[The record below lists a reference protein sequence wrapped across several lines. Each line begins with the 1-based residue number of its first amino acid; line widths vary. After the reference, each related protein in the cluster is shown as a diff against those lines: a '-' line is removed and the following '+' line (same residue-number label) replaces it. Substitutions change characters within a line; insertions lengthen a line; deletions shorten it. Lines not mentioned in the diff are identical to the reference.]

1 MKKVLASA
9 LSVLVMLG
17 ALAGCQQD
25 KKAAPS
31 AKPTESGASSA
42 AKKDAVNLTI
52 WYENDQKI
60 GDALQAQLNDLSPD
74 VKVTVQRKDKMTDS
88 LKLVGNDPQSA
99 PDMFF
104 FAHDKTGLY
113 AEMGI
118 LAPITDFISKDSL
131 SDFIP
136 MTLSAGTYKDTLYQL
151 PIYFE
156 TQMFMYNKK
165 LMSTPPKTTDDL
177 LKFAQSNTKNGTYG
191 FVEQHSTAYYAVS
204 WIHAFG
210 GYIIDKDAKP
220 GLNLQGTVDSLK
232 YHKQFVKYQPSDGDY
247 NTMTALFKEGK
258 AASTI
263 NLPNLA
269 VDAKKAG
276 IDVGFAPLPT
286 VNSTGK
292 QLSPYAGIQG
302 VYVLKS
308 SESGKKEAIT
318 SVLKALMKPEV
329 GVAMSK
335 ITNDAPANNKA
346 YSDASVSSN
355 EIVMNLK
362 NSADTV
368 VPMSNV
374 PAMDVMWSVTENML
388 STVNKK
394 GADPTTEAAKA
405 QKNALSQI
413 ADMK

>member
-1 MKKVLASA
+1 MKKVLAFSI
-9 LSVLVMLG
+9 SVFLLFG
-17 ALAGCQQD
+17 ALTGCQQQ
-25 KKAAPS
+25 
-31 AKPTESGASSA
+31 SGASSVSNPVTSNA
-42 AKKDAVNLTI
+42 GSTAKKEPVSITI

-60 GDALQAQLNDLSPD
+60 GNALQQQLDKLSSD
-74 VKVTVQRKDKMTDS
+74 VKIKVQRKDKMTDA

-118 LAPITDFISKDSL
+118 LAPITDFIPKDSL

-136 MTLSAGTYKDTLYQL
+136 MTLNAGTYKDTLYQL

-165 LMSTPPKTTDDL
+165 LMSSPPKTTDDL
-177 LKFAQSNTKNGTYG
+177 LKFAKANTKNGAYG

-204 WIHAFG
+204 WMHAFG
-210 GYIIDKDAKP
+210 GYVINKDSQP

-232 YHKQFVKYQPSDGDY
+232 YHNQFVKYQPADGDY

-269 VDAKKAG
+269 VDAQQAG
-276 IDVGFAPLPT
+276 IDVGFASLPV

-308 SESGKKEAIT
+308 SESNKKDAIT
-318 SVLKALMKPEV
+318 SVLQALAKPEV
-329 GVAMSK
+329 GAAMSK

-346 YSDASVSSN
+346 YSDSSVSSN
-355 EIVMNLK
+355 KIVMNLK
-362 NSADTV
+362 DSANTV
-368 VPMSNV
+368 VPMPNV

-388 STVNKK
+388 SAVNKK
-394 GADPTTEAAKA
+394 GGNPETEAAKA
-405 QKNALSQI
+405 QKDALTQI
-413 ADMK
+413 ENMK

>member
-1 MKKVLASA
+1 MKRVLACAMSA
-9 LSVLVMLG
+9 LLVLG
-17 ALAGCQQD
+17 AFTGCQQGGG
-25 KKAAPS
+25 ASPAGNPAGS
-31 AKPTESGASSA
+31 AASSA
-42 AKKDAVNLTI
+42 EKKEPVNVTI
-52 WYENDQKI
+52 WYENDQKL
-60 GDALQAQLNDLSPD
+60 GDALQQQLDQLPAD
-74 VKVTVQRKDKMTDS
+74 VKVKVQRKDKMTDA
-88 LKLVGNDPQSA
+88 LKLVGNDPKSA

-136 MTLSAGTYKDTLYQL
+136 MTLNAGTYQDTLYQL

-165 LMSTPPKTTDDL
+165 LMSSPPKTTDDL
-177 LKFAQSNTKNGTYG
+177 LKFAEANTKNGTYG

-210 GYIIDKDAKP
+210 GYIIDKDSKP
-220 GLNLQGTVDSLK
+220 GLNLQGTIDSLK
-232 YHKQFVKYQPSDGDY
+232 YHKQFIKYQPADGDY

-269 VDAKKAG
+269 VDAKQSG
-276 IDVGFAPLPT
+276 IDVGFSALPT
-286 VNSTGK
+286 VNATNK
-292 QLSPYAGIQG
+292 PLSPYAGVQG

-308 SESGKKEAIT
+308 AESSKKEAIT
-318 SVLKALMKPEV
+318 AVLQALAKPEV
-329 GVAMSK
+329 GAAMSK

-346 YSDASVSSN
+346 YSDSSVSSN
-355 EIVMNLK
+355 EIVMTLK
-362 NSADTV
+362 LSADSV
-368 VPMSNV
+368 VPMPNT
-374 PAMDVMWSVTENML
+374 PAMDVMWSVTEDML
-388 STVNKK
+388 SAVNKK
-394 GADPTTEAAKA
+394 DGDPKAEAEKA
-405 QKNALSQI
+405 QKNALTQI

>member
-1 MKKVLASA
+1 M
-9 LSVLVMLG
+9 LSQI
-17 ALAGCQQD
+17 LAGCQQTNTNT
-25 KKAAPS
+25 P
-31 AKPTESGASSA
+31 ASSSSEPTA
-42 AKKDAVNLTI
+42 NPVNITI

-60 GDALQAQLNDLSPD
+60 GDALQQQLDSLAPA
-74 VKVTVQRKDKMTDS
+74 VKVTVQRKDKMTDA
-88 LKLVGNDPQSA
+88 LKLVGNDPNSA

-118 LAPITDFISKDSL
+118 LAPVTDFISKDSL
-131 SDFIP
+131 NDFIP
-136 MTLSAGTYKDTLYQL
+136 MTISAGTYQNTLYQL

-165 LMSTPPKTTDDL
+165 LMSNPPKTTDDL
-177 LKFAQSNTKNGTYG
+177 LEFAKENTKDGTYG

-210 GYIIDKDAKP
+210 GYVINSDSQP
-220 GLNLQGTVDSLK
+220 GLNLQGTIDSLA
-232 YHKQFVKYQPSDGDY
+232 YHKQFIQYQPADGDY
-247 NTMTALFKEGK
+247 NTMTTLFKEGK

-269 VDAKKAG
+269 VDAASAG
-276 IDVGFAPLPT
+276 IDVGYASMPV

-292 QLSPYAGIQG
+292 PLSPYSGVQG
-302 VYVLKS
+302 VYVLKTA
-308 SESGKKEAIT
+308 ENAKKDAIT
-318 SVLKALMKPEV
+318 TVLQTLAKPET

-335 ITNDAPANNKA
+335 VTNDAPANNKA
-346 YSDASVSSN
+346 YSDSTVSSN
-355 EIVMNLK
+355 AIVMNLK
-362 NSADTV
+362 GSADSV
-368 VPMSNV
+368 VPMPNV

-388 STVNKK
+388 SAVNKNN
-394 GADPTTEAAKA
+394 GDPKTEADKA
-405 QKNALSQI
+405 QQDALTQI

>member
-1 MKKVLASA
+1 MKRVLASA

-25 KKAAPS
+25 KGAVS
-31 AKPTESGASSA
+31 SVSTTESGVSSEG
-42 AKKDAVNLTI
+42 KKEAVNLTV

-60 GDALQAQLNDLSPD
+60 GDALQAQLSSLSPD
-74 VKVTVQRKDKMTDS
+74 VKVTFQRKDKMTDA

-118 LAPITDFISKDSL
+118 LAPITDFISKEAL

-151 PIYFE
+151 PVYFE

-165 LMSTPPKTTDDL
+165 LMDNPPKTTDDL
-177 LKFAQSNTKNGTYG
+177 LAFAKNNTKNGTYG

-210 GYIIDKDAKP
+210 GYIINNDAKP

-232 YHKQFVKYQPSDGDY
+232 YHRQFVQYQPADGDY

-269 VDAKKAG
+269 VDAQKSG

-286 VNSTGK
+286 VSSTGK

-302 VYVLKS
+302 IYVLKS
-308 SESGKKEAIT
+308 SESDKKEAIT
-318 SVLKALMKPEV
+318 SVLKVLMEPET
-329 GVAMSK
+329 GIAMSK
-335 ITNDAPANNKA
+335 ITNDAPANNNA
-346 YSDASVSSN
+346 YSDSSVSSN

-368 VPMSNV
+368 VPMPNV
-374 PAMDVMWSVTENML
+374 PEMDVMWSVTENML
-388 STVNKK
+388 SAVNKK
-394 GADPTTEAAKA
+394 GGDPATEAAKA
-405 QKNALSQI
+405 QENALSQI
-413 ADMK
+413 VDMK

>member
-1 MKKVLASA
+1 MKKVFAFFM
-9 LSVLVMLG
+9 SVLFMLG
-17 ALAGCQQD
+17 ALTGCQQ
-25 KKAAPS
+25 S
-31 AKPTESGASSA
+31 SGASPSA
-42 AKKDAVNLTI
+42 NPSGAGTSGAEKKEPVNLTI

-60 GDALQAQLNDLSPD
+60 GDALQQQLDKLPD
-74 VKVTVQRKDKMTDS
+74 VKVKVQRKDKMTDA

-99 PDMFF
+99 PDLFF

-118 LAPITDFISKDSL
+118 LAPVTDFISQDAL

-136 MTLSAGTYKDTLYQL
+136 MTLKAGTYKDTLYQL

-177 LKFAQSNTKNGTYG
+177 LKFAQENTKKGTYG

-204 WIHAFG
+204 WMHAFG
-210 GYIIDKDAKP
+210 GYIIDKDAQP

-232 YHKQFVKYQPSDGDY
+232 YHKPFIKYQPADGDY

-269 VDAKKAG
+269 VDAKQSG
-276 IDVGFAPLPT
+276 IDVGFAPLPV
-286 VNSTGK
+286 VNATGK
-292 QLSPYAGIQG
+292 PLSPYAGVQG

-308 SESGKKEAIT
+308 SESGKKDAIT
-318 SVLKALMKPEV
+318 AVLQELAKPEA
-329 GVAMSK
+329 GIALSK

-346 YSDASVSSN
+346 YADSSVSSN

-362 NSADTV
+362 GSADAV
-368 VPMSNV
+368 VPMPNV

-388 STVNKK
+388 SAVNKK
-394 GADPTTEAAKA
+394 DGDPKAEAEKA
-405 QKNALSQI
+405 QKTALTQI

>member
-1 MKKVLASA
+1 MKRVLAFSMSA
-9 LSVLVMLG
+9 LLLFG
-17 ALAGCQQD
+17 TLTGCRQGNEASP
-25 KKAAPS
+25 AANP
-31 AKPTESGASSA
+31 AVTSA
-42 AKKDAVNLTI
+42 ASTVKKEPVNVTI

-60 GDALQAQLNDLSPD
+60 GDALQQQLDTLSPD
-74 VKVTVQRKDKMTDS
+74 VKVTVQRKDKMTDA

-136 MTLSAGTYKDTLYQL
+136 MTLNAGTYNNTMYLL

-165 LMSTPPKTTDDL
+165 LMNSPPKTTDDL
-177 LKFAQSNTKNGTYG
+177 LKFTQANTKNGTYG

-210 GYIIDKDAKP
+210 GYIINNDSQP

-232 YHKQFVKYQPSDGDY
+232 YHQQFVKYQPTDGDY

-269 VDAKKAG
+269 VDAKQSG
-276 IDVGFAPLPT
+276 IDVGFASLPV
-286 VNSTGK
+286 VNSTKK
-292 QLSPYAGIQG
+292 QLSPYAGVQG

-308 SESGKKEAIT
+308 SASNKKDAIA
-318 SVLKALMKPEV
+318 SVLQALEKPEV

-346 YSDASVSSN
+346 YSDSSVSSN
-355 EIVMNLK
+355 EIVMTLK
-362 NSADTV
+362 ESADSV
-368 VPMSNV
+368 VPMPNV

-388 STVNKK
+388 SAVNKK
-394 GADPTTEAAKA
+394 GGDPKTEADKA

-413 ADMK
+413 ADME

>member
-1 MKKVLASA
+1 M
-9 LSVLVMLG
+9 SVLFMLG
-17 ALAGCQQD
+17 ALTGCQQ
-25 KKAAPS
+25 S
-31 AKPTESGASSA
+31 SGASPSA
-42 AKKDAVNLTI
+42 NPSGASTSNAEKREPVSLTI

-60 GDALQAQLNDLSPD
+60 GDALQQQLDKLPD
-74 VKVTVQRKDKMTDS
+74 VKVKVQRKDKMTDA

-99 PDMFF
+99 PDLFF

-118 LAPITDFISKDSL
+118 LAPITDFISQDAF

-136 MTLSAGTYKDTLYQL
+136 MTLKAGTYKDTLYQL

-177 LKFAQSNTKNGTYG
+177 LKFAQKNTKNGAYG

-204 WIHAFG
+204 WMHAFG
-210 GYIIDKDAKP
+210 GYIIDKDAQP

-232 YHKQFVKYQPSDGDY
+232 YHKPFIKYQPADGDY

-269 VDAKKAG
+269 VDAKQSG
-276 IDVGFAPLPT
+276 IDVGFAPLPV
-286 VNSTGK
+286 VNATGK
-292 QLSPYAGIQG
+292 PLSPYAGVQG

-308 SESGKKEAIT
+308 SESGKKDAIAA
-318 SVLKALMKPEV
+318 VLQELAKPEAGILRFLQRNRHQPERLRRRGRSHAERPGHGRYV
-329 GVAMSK
+329 VRYGKYAFRCEQKRRRPESGSRKGTKNRAYTDRRHEV
-335 ITNDAPANNKA
+335 IPLWGDALA
-346 YSDASVSSN
+346 ASP
-355 EIVMNLK
+355 LFKKCK
-362 NSADTV
+362 NRGT
-368 VPMSNV
+368 
-374 PAMDVMWSVTENML
+374 L
-388 STVNKK
+388 
-394 GADPTTEAAKA
+394 
-405 QKNALSQI
+405 
-413 ADMK
+413 

>member
-1 MKKVLASA
+1 MF
-9 LSVLVMLG
+9 G
-17 ALAGCQQD
+17 ALAGCQQN
-25 KKAAPS
+25 KEAVSSVSPA
-31 AKPTESGASSA
+31 ESGVSIQE
-42 AKKDAVNLTI
+42 KKESVNLTI

-60 GDALQAQLNDLSPD
+60 GDALQAQLNSLSPD
-74 VKVTVQRKDKMTDS
+74 VKVTVQRKDKMTDA
-88 LKLVGNDPQSA
+88 LKLVGNDSKSA

-177 LKFAQSNTKNGTYG
+177 LKFAQSNTKDGTYG

-269 VDAKKAG
+269 VDAKKSG
-276 IDVGFAPLPT
+276 IDVGFAPLPV

-346 YSDASVSSN
+346 YSDASVSSD

-368 VPMSNV
+368 VPMPNV

-388 STVNKK
+388 SAVNKK
-394 GADPTTEAAKA
+394 GGDPATEAAKA

>member
-1 MKKVLASA
+1 MKRALASV

-17 ALAGCQQD
+17 TLAGCQ
-25 KKAAPS
+25 AVPS
-31 AKPTESGASSA
+31 AKSAESGAGST
-42 AKKDAVNLTI
+42 AKKEAVNLTI

-60 GDALQAQLNDLSPD
+60 GDALQTQLNSLSPD
-74 VKVTVQRKDKMTDS
+74 VKVTVQRKDKMTDA

-136 MTLSAGTYKDTLYQL
+136 MTINAGTYKNTLYQL

-204 WIHAFG
+204 WTHAFG

-232 YHKQFVKYQPSDGDY
+232 YHKQFVKYQPADGDY

-308 SESGKKEAIT
+308 SESSKKEAIT
-318 SVLKALMKPEV
+318 SVLKALMKPEA
-329 GVAMSK
+329 GIAMSK
-335 ITNDAPANNKA
+335 ITNDAPANTKA
-346 YSDASVSSN
+346 YSDSSVSSN

-368 VPMSNV
+368 VPMPNV

-388 STVNKK
+388 SAVNKK
-394 GADPTTEAAKA
+394 EET
-405 QKNALSQI
+405 QKPKRQRRRKRLLHKLQI
-413 ADMK
+413 

>member
-1 MKKVLASA
+1 MKRVLAFSM
-9 LSVLVMLG
+9 SVLLMLG
-17 ALAGCQQD
+17 TLTGCQQNG
-25 KKAAPS
+25 
-31 AKPTESGASSA
+31 GASHAVNPTVSSA
-42 AKKDAVNLTI
+42 NSTAKKEPVSITI

-60 GDALQAQLNDLSPD
+60 GDALQQQLDKLSPD
-74 VKVTVQRKDKMTDS
+74 VKVKVQRKDKMTDA

-118 LAPITDFISKDSL
+118 LAPLTDFISKDSL
-131 SDFIP
+131 ADFIP
-136 MTLSAGTYKDTLYQL
+136 VTLNAGTYKDTLYQL

-165 LMSTPPKTTDDL
+165 LMSNPPKTTDDL
-177 LKFAQSNTKNGTYG
+177 LKFAQANTKNGTYG

-204 WIHAFG
+204 WMHAFG
-210 GYIIDKDAKP
+210 GYVINRDSQP

-232 YHKQFVKYQPSDGDY
+232 YHKQFVKYQPADGDY

-269 VDAKKAG
+269 VDAKQAG
-276 IDVGFAPLPT
+276 IDVGFASLPV

-292 QLSPYAGIQG
+292 QLSPYAGVQG

-308 SESGKKEAIT
+308 AESSKKEAIT
-318 SVLKALMKPEV
+318 TVLQALAKPEI
-329 GVAMSK
+329 GTAMSK

-346 YSDASVSSN
+346 YSDSSVSSN
-355 EIVMNLK
+355 EIVMTLK
-362 NSADTV
+362 KSADTV
-368 VPMSNV
+368 VPMPNI

-388 STVNKK
+388 SAVNKK
-394 GADPTTEAAKA
+394 DGNPKTEADKA
-405 QKNALSQI
+405 QKNALTQI

>member
-1 MKKVLASA
+1 
-9 LSVLVMLG
+9 
-17 ALAGCQQD
+17 
-25 KKAAPS
+25 
-31 AKPTESGASSA
+31 
-42 AKKDAVNLTI
+42 
-52 WYENDQKI
+52 
-60 GDALQAQLNDLSPD
+60 
-74 VKVTVQRKDKMTDS
+74 
-88 LKLVGNDPQSA
+88 
-99 PDMFF
+99 
-104 FAHDKTGLY
+104 
-113 AEMGI
+113 
-118 LAPITDFISKDSL
+118 
-131 SDFIP
+131 
-136 MTLSAGTYKDTLYQL
+136 
-151 PIYFE
+151 
-156 TQMFMYNKK
+156 
-165 LMSTPPKTTDDL
+165 MSTPPKTTDDL

-210 GYIIDKDAKP
+210 GYIIDKDARP

-269 VDAKKAG
+269 VDAKKSG

-308 SESGKKEAIT
+308 SESGKKETIT

-368 VPMSNV
+368 VPMPNV

-388 STVNKK
+388 SAVNKK
-394 GADPTTEAAKA
+394 GGDPATEAAKA

>member
-1 MKKVLASA
+1 MKKVFAFFM
-9 LSVLVMLG
+9 SVLFMLG
-17 ALAGCQQD
+17 ALTGCQQ
-25 KKAAPS
+25 S
-31 AKPTESGASSA
+31 SGASPSA
-42 AKKDAVNLTI
+42 NPSGASTSNAEKKEPVSLTI

-60 GDALQAQLNDLSPD
+60 GDALQQQLDKLPD
-74 VKVTVQRKDKMTDS
+74 VKVKVQRKDKMTDA

-99 PDMFF
+99 PDLFF

-118 LAPITDFISKDSL
+118 LAPITDFISQDAF

-136 MTLSAGTYKDTLYQL
+136 MTLKAGTYKDTLYQL

-177 LKFAQSNTKNGTYG
+177 LKFAQKNTKNGAYG

-204 WIHAFG
+204 WMHAFG
-210 GYIIDKDAKP
+210 GYIIDKDAQP

-232 YHKQFVKYQPSDGDY
+232 YHKPFIKYQPADGDY

-269 VDAKKAG
+269 VDAKQSG
-276 IDVGFAPLPT
+276 IDVGFAPLPV
-286 VNSTGK
+286 VNATGK
-292 QLSPYAGIQG
+292 PLSPYAGVQG

-308 SESGKKEAIT
+308 SESGKKDAIAA
-318 SVLKALMKPEV
+318 VLQELAKPEA
-329 GVAMSK
+329 GIALSK

-346 YSDASVSSN
+346 YADSFVSSN

-362 NSADTV
+362 GSADAV
-368 VPMSNV
+368 VPMPNV

-388 STVNKK
+388 SAVNKK
-394 GADPTTEAAKA
+394 DGDPKAEAEKA
-405 QKNALSQI
+405 QKTALTQI

>member
-1 MKKVLASA
+1 MF
-9 LSVLVMLG
+9 G
-17 ALAGCQQD
+17 ALAGCQQN
-25 KKAAPS
+25 KKAASSVSP
-31 AKPTESGASSA
+31 AESGASSQE
-42 AKKDAVNLTI
+42 KKESVNLTI

-60 GDALQAQLNDLSPD
+60 GDALQAQLNSLSPD
-74 VKVTVQRKDKMTDS
+74 VKVTVQRKDKMTDA
-88 LKLVGNDPQSA
+88 LKLVGNDPKSA

-177 LKFAQSNTKNGTYG
+177 LKFAQSNTKDGTYG

-269 VDAKKAG
+269 VDAKKSG
-276 IDVGFAPLPT
+276 IDVGFAPLPV

-346 YSDASVSSN
+346 YSDASVSSD

-368 VPMSNV
+368 VPMPNV

-388 STVNKK
+388 SAVNKK
-394 GADPTTEAAKA
+394 GGDPATEAAKA